1 MKASVVELELS
12 EAARPF
18 CFTAEAE
25 AAVFDVEAATP
36 LDCAA

>member
-1 MKASVVELELS
+1 MKASVAEVELS

-18 CFTAEAE
+18 CLTAAE
-25 AAVFDVEAATP
+25 VAGFDVEAATP